1 MNFLNLVDVYITEA
15 LDNPYPY
22 EYSDLDGGFVFYPD
36 PTNKNIFYTV
46 QTLRYNKSADSPSE
60 NGYTL
65 EILFDYNDESTKQ
78 YGVTTMINA
87 NRGDQFRIMAT
98 VKDVVIKYLADKRN
112 LNKIE
117 IITFTSKNFEKGKTR
132 LYSTL
137 GQMLARTLG
146 ADWEFSTAPG
156 TGEDAGAVRF
166 NIKKKV
172 VTAPKPTTARRQ
184 AENPIRY
191 AVK

>member
-36 PTNKNIFYTV
+36 PSNKNIFYTV
-46 QTLRYNKSADSPSE
+46 QTLRYGKDADDFRK
-60 NGYTL
+60 NYTL

-78 YGVTTMINA
+78 YGVTTMTNA

-98 VKDVVIKYLADKRN
+98 VKDVVMKYLGDKRN
-112 LNKIE
+112 LNKIK

-137 GQMLARTLG
+137 SQMLARSLG
-146 ADWEFSTAPG
+146 SDWEFSTAPG

-172 VTAPKPTTARRQ
+172 VEFPKPAATRRQ
-184 AENPIRY
+184 VAAPTRH